1 MGSWSSAESRSER
14 TKKIR
19 ARFDG
24 EPCTRRADEAPAR
37 VPDSRTLDMI
47 VLAADTSTALGSV
60 ALLEGED
67 LVAETRLQMG
77 RGHSESLLPAVEG
90 LLALKGWTL
99 QNIDLMCV
107 GLGPGSFTGLRI
119 GVVTMRMLGYAL
131 GIEVRGAS
139 SLEAIC
145 AAWRD
150 EERVIVSTLDAF
162 KGEIYAGAFRASQG
176 RLEPLGEE
184 AVLPPESLAE
194 RIRQLAEANPV
205 VVLGPG
211 SARYRNRLGDLG
223 SRVLSVPEAMPSA
236 SGVARCVLRKEKAP
250 EPIVPHYVRKSEAEL
265 TWSLKHPA

>member
-1 MGSWSSAESRSER
+1 
-14 TKKIR
+14 
-19 ARFDG
+19 
-24 EPCTRRADEAPAR
+24 
-37 VPDSRTLDMI
+37 MI

-60 ALLEGED
+60 ALLQGEE

-99 QNIDLMCV
+99 QDVELICV

-150 EERVIVSTLDAF
+150 EDGVLVATLDAF
-162 KGEIYAGAFRASQG
+162 KGEIYAAAFRAG
-176 RLEPLGEE
+176 RGSLETLGEE

-211 SARYRNRLGDLG
+211 YARYKDRMRSLG

-236 SGVARCVLRKEKAP
+236 SGVARCVLRNAKAP